1 MEDENMKWKHKITL
15 LLILACCISNL
26 AWSTAVGAKTFY
38 GKVTAISQPDRAGV
52 VYVSRPTQDA
62 IDLSTSVEN
71 ANTVKQKVVTE
82 GKTPDVVII
91 DRDRENVSWV
101 KDADI
106 QFYFCALPKDGYRFV
121 KWTCGDYTLK
131 NPTDNPASNTV
142 TTNSRDA
149 SGSFSMGTYYANFVA
164 SKVDRVVSVN
174 NVSVAG
180 NPYGVSGVET
190 VVFAVSNADEIADFT
205 GSISGEGFAFAN
217 GTYENSATFANNQIT
232 ISYKFTAYN
241 VAGECKGEIT
251 LTSKG
256 FDDGSTNSTKSAYLA
271 ATADFT
277 PQFTI
282 TDYNYNS
289 DNEVL
294 AGSPI
299 TNGKGTL
306 NPTKSN
312 KAAEAQTAVDSKN
325 GTIWSVWLTDDTQ
338 NAFTI
343 SGVADGQG
351 KYHPEGGN
359 ATVTLSPQ
367 NAGAYSAKL
376 HIVCTYFD
384 KHDAPAESEE
394 KVITLSATAVA
405 SQQSKLTFNDQDG
418 YAHTFADTYCGER
431 IENTIPLRVE
441 NVSDLSG
448 AIQGD
453 AHNVFAY
460 RLESGQVTVSVLS
473 STPGDYSATLVVSGK
488 NALAGHES
496 EVTSATMAMSAKVR
510 LRTPDLVV
518 LTGHSQNTL
527 QWQPVVGAT
536 KYVLKV
542 GDTQLATLAADATEY
557 VHTGLTVGQSYTYT
571 LTAVYEPDEQYNT
584 SATITASTGVI
595 TAASAANTGLQ
606 TGTEHPT
613 SNTFPYKVKRNVDLT
628 GAFANGKAACD
639 LLYIF
644 GVTTN
649 TDGATAVVGGVTYHK
664 VTTPTADNP
673 SKNIVGTAS
682 NAKTPCYIY
691 QKDGDNYRYKETI
704 DNMNVAS
711 KPSQFNFTANGQK
724 IYFTGYCP
732 VASCGS
738 TKNEDGVVFVQGG
751 ENNKIDFYLDDLQ
764 MYARMKRADGHA
776 GNADTVQISL
786 GFTMYV
792 LGSGADFV
800 FQSSSESSA
809 APFMPSIHVRGDNT
823 LKSTQG
829 NVVYVNAVIK
839 ELTAGQYSAPLHILV
854 TDKSQCTNLSIDDI
868 WYSTNL
874 DGIEHI
880 NGSLR
885 LVQAASNAPSVDLGN
900 ANSTLNIGGG
910 QIYFKNAVPASTQ
923 YKTALAV
930 SYRTYQQE
938 AKILGVTATA
948 TMYGIGNDQA
958 GGTINF
964 NDGSIHCTP
973 LDAKTVGNYG
983 SYYRDY
989 TSMKCPKNTRIN
1001 GGTYSCRIWACES
1014 AASLGASPT
1023 NQYNDSLNMIGFA
1036 VDKSSSPYN
1045 LVSPISFPDKYK
1057 YKNQTLAQYYMN
1069 HTAYGQ
1075 NSITANANDSVYYML
1090 PSDEV
1095 VQDVTMQPWALCI
1108 PALRAG
1114 ASGYNQSLG
1123 GDIFVQSDA
1132 TIKTSRLLYGAIDTY
1147 LRDKALDGYKS
1158 PELSATIDMSDNDL
1172 HKQVVNTADYSIED
1186 KLYMLL
1192 PVVADQWQMFV
1203 APFDISKVSIIESY
1217 PEDTVVKYNQ
1227 DVEEARKIQSQ
1238 RTMDLLY
1245 YCCEGIVMNKS
1256 QFDFDAFKNR
1266 WVNYTKK
1273 TYGYTPKIAELKH
1286 ATDDN
1291 WFEANYY
1298 LYHSAGTWEYDGT
1311 NFVTDWQPA
1320 AAEKV
1325 THGDTEHSVLMK
1337 QGEVYAFDFPY
1348 MVGENDHTK
1357 WDYWTGKFLLLEG
1370 YGPQTLHGSDYAT
1383 EIVADYA
1390 VAGSAALR
1398 GNATFANVT
1407 VQKENAYY
1415 LWESDGENHN
1425 KYVKN
1430 AAISKDLEPGE
1441 GFLLANIP
1449 ASKSPARAIAINT
1462 GIVTYDTENGTD
1474 AETGVPTIAGGHS
1487 LIVNSVAGG
1496 VEVIPVEAQQVSVYG
1511 AAGQLIVSDYLTD
1524 ETTIALPAG
1533 IYIVR
1538 GEKEMVKVVVR

>member
-1 MEDENMKWKHKITL
+1 MKWKHKKIV
-15 LLILACCISNL
+15 LLILVCCISEFC
-26 AWSTAVGAKTFY
+26 WSTAVGAKTFY
-38 GKVTAISQPDRAGV
+38 GRVTATAQPDRAGV
-52 VYVSRPTQDA
+52 VYVSRPTQNGVGW
-62 IDLSTSVEN
+62 STSVEN
-71 ANTVKQKVVTE
+71 ADIVKQKVVTE

-91 DRDRENVSWV
+91 DRDKANWN

-174 NVSVAG
+174 NVSVSG
-180 NPYGVSGVET
+180 NPYGVSGVGT
-190 VVFAVSNADEIADFT
+190 VVFAVSNVGEKTDFT

-241 VAGECKGEIT
+241 VAGGCKGKIT

-256 FDDGSTNSTKSAYLA
+256 FDDGSTNSTKSADLT

-294 AGSPI
+294 VGSPI
-299 TNGKGTL
+299 TNGKDAL
-306 NPTKSN
+306 NPIKSN

-325 GTIWSVWLTDDTQ
+325 GTIWSVWLTDDMQ
-338 NAFTI
+338 NAFII

-384 KHDAPAESEE
+384 KNGVSAESEE
-394 KVITLSATAVA
+394 KIITLSATAVA
-405 SQQSKLTFNDQDG
+405 SQQSKLTFNNQEG

-448 AIQGD
+448 VIQGD

-460 RLESGQVTVSVLS
+460 RLENGQVTVSVLS
-473 STPGDYSATLVVSGK
+473 SAPGDYSATLVVKGK

-542 GDTQLATLAADATEY
+542 GDTQLAELAAEATEY

-571 LTAVYEPDEQYNT
+571 LTAVYESDEQYNT

-649 TDGATAVVGGVTYHK
+649 TDGATSVAGGVTYHT
-664 VTTPTADNP
+664 VTQAKNTAP
-673 SKNIVGTAS
+673 S

-711 KPSQFNFTANGQK
+711 KPSQFNFKANGQK
-724 IYFTGYCP
+724 VYFTGYCP

-738 TKNEDGVVFVQGG
+738 TKDENGVVFVEGG
-751 ENNKIDFYLDDLQ
+751 QNSTIDFYLDSLQ
-764 MYARMKRADGHA
+764 MYARVKRADGHA
-776 GNADTVQISL
+776 GNADTGEINL
-786 GFTMYV
+786 NFTMYV

-800 FQSSSESSA
+800 FQSSSTSNA
-809 APFMPSIHVRGDNT
+809 APFLPSIHVRGDNT

-829 NVVYVNAVIK
+829 NEVHVNAVIK

-854 TDKSQCTNLSIDDI
+854 TNEEQYTNLTIDDI
-868 WYSTNL
+868 WYSTHS
-874 DGIEHI
+874 DDAEHV
-880 NGSLR
+880 NGSFR
-885 LVQAASNAPSVDLGN
+885 LVQAANNAPSIDLGN
-900 ANSTLNIGGG
+900 AKSTLNIGGG
-910 QIYFKNAVPASTQ
+910 QIYFKNAIPASPQ
-923 YKTALAV
+923 YKTALAI

-938 AKILGVTATA
+938 AKIGPITATA
-948 TMYGIGNDQA
+948 TMYGLGNDQA
-958 GGTINF
+958 GGTVNF

-973 LDAKTVGNYG
+973 LDAKTVGSYG

-1023 NQYNDSLNMIGFA
+1023 NQYGDSLNMIGFA
-1036 VDKSSSPYN
+1036 VEKSSSPYN

-1095 VQDVTMQPWALCI
+1095 VQDVTMQPWALCL
-1108 PALRAG
+1108 PALIAG
-1114 ASGYNQSLG
+1114 TSGYSQPLG
-1123 GDIFVQSDA
+1123 GDISVQCNA
-1132 TIKTSRLLYGAIDTY
+1132 TTQTSRLLYGVIDTY
-1147 LRDKALDGYKS
+1147 LRDNALDGYKS
-1158 PELSATIDMSDNDL
+1158 PEVGATIEMKDKDL
-1172 HKQVVNTADYSIED
+1172 HKQILNTADYSIED
-1186 KLYMLL
+1186 KVYMLL
-1192 PVVADQWQMFV
+1192 PIVADQWRMFV

-1217 PEDTVVKYNQ
+1217 YPEDIVVKYNQ
-1227 DVEEARKIQSQ
+1227 NVEEARRIQSQ

-1256 QFDFDAFKNR
+1256 QFDFDAFKGS

-1273 TYGYTPKIAELKH
+1273 TYGYTPKIVELKH

-1291 WFEANYY
+1291 WFDANYY
-1298 LYHSAGTWEYDGT
+1298 LYHSSGTWEYDGT

-1320 AAEKV
+1320 VVENV

-1348 MVGENDHTK
+1348 MVDENNHTK

-1370 YGPQTLHGSDYAT
+1370 YGPQRLHGSDYAS
-1383 EIVADYA
+1383 EVVADYTT
-1390 VAGSAALR
+1390 AGSAALR

-1462 GIVTYDTENGTD
+1462 GIVTYDTEDGTD
-1474 AETGVPTIAGGHS
+1474 AETSVPTIAGGRT
-1487 LIVNSVAGG
+1487 LIVNSVDGG
-1496 VEVIPVEAQQVSVYG
+1496 VTVIPVVAQQVGIYG
-1511 AAGQLIVSDYLTD
+1511 SAGQLIASDYMTD
-1524 ETTIALPAG
+1524 ETTLSLPAG
-1533 IYIVR
+1533 IYMVR
-1538 GEKEMVKVVVR
+1538 GEKETAKVIVR

>member
-1 MEDENMKWKHKITL
+1 MKYFYRYCLIL
-15 LLILACCISNL
+15 LLGLLLPQLAYGYI
-26 AWSTAVGAKTFY
+26 Y
-38 GKVTAISQPDRAGV
+38 GKATVTSSPTRGGS
-52 VYVSRPTQDA
+52 VYVSEISTADAENNIGGRTTHYSIPHSSGFWDINPTNLTVYFTCKPNDGYAFLHWSCTGITPSDSKYNSKSHTTQ
-62 IDLSTSVEN
+62 
-71 ANTVKQKVVTE
+71 NTVKCTS
-82 GKTPDVVII
+82 VI
-91 DRDRENVSWV
+91 
-101 KDADI
+101 
-106 QFYFCALPKDGYRFV
+106 G
-121 KWTCGDYTLK
+121 GD
-131 NPTDNPASNTV
+131 NA
-142 TTNSRDA
+142 TN
-149 SGSFSMGTYYANFVA
+149 MGTYYANFVA
-164 SKVDRVVSVN
+164 STVDQVASVTREVV
-174 NVSVAG
+174 ALG
-180 NPYGVSGVET
+180 NPYGESNEGV
-190 VVFAVSNADEIADFT
+190 VVFNVSNADNIADFACVVT
-205 GSISGEGFAFAN
+205 GDGFNFAN
-217 GTYENSATFANNQIT
+217 GSYENSATFANNQIT
-232 ISYKFTAYN
+232 VRYKFTAFN
-241 VAGECKGEIT
+241 VSGKHSGTMILE
-251 LTSKG
+251 SKG
-256 FDDGSTNSTKSAYLA
+256 FDEGKDKSSKSVTLSAS
-271 ATADFT
+271 ATFT
-277 PQFTI
+277 PTFDVS
-282 TDYNYNS
+282 DYNYNN
-289 DNEVL
+289 DNKVL
-294 AGSPI
+294 VGSPI
-299 TNGKGTL
+299 QNKQDAL
-306 NPTKSN
+306 NPTKNN
-312 KAAEAQTAVDSKN
+312 KAAEAQTAVESKN
-325 GTIWSVWLTDDTQ
+325 GTIWSVWLTDDAQ

-343 SGVADGQG
+343 SGVADEQG

-367 NAGAYSAKL
+367 NVDAYSAKL

-384 KHDAPAESEE
+384 KNGVSAESEE

-405 SQQSKLTFNDQDG
+405 SQQSKLTFNNQEG

-441 NVSDLSG
+441 NVSGLG
-448 AIQGD
+448 GVIQGD

-460 RLESGQVTVSVLS
+460 RFENGQVAVSVLS
-473 STPGDYSATLVVSGK
+473 SAPGDYSATLVVSGK

-496 EVTSATMAMSAKVR
+496 EETSATMAMSAKVF
-510 LRTPDLVV
+510 LHTPI
-518 LTGHSQNTL
+518 LTALTAYTTQITL

-542 GDTQLATLAADATEY
+542 GDTQLAELAAEATEY
-557 VHTGLTVGQSYTYT
+557 VHTGLSVGQTYTYT
-571 LTAVYEPDEQYNT
+571 LTAVYESDEQYNT

-613 SNTFPYKVKRNVDLT
+613 SNTFPYKVKRDVDLT
-628 GAFANGKAACD
+628 GAFSNGKAACD

-649 TDGATAVVGGVTYHK
+649 TDGATAVAGGVTYHT
-664 VTTPTADNP
+664 VTTAKTTAP
-673 SKNIVGTAS
+673 S

-711 KPSQFNFTANGQK
+711 KPSQFNFKANGQK
-724 IYFTGYCP
+724 VYFTGYCP

-738 TKNEDGVVFVQGG
+738 TEKENGVVFAQGG
-751 ENNKIDFYLDDLQ
+751 KNSKIDFYLDNLQ
-764 MYARMKRADGHA
+764 MYARIKRADGHA
-776 GNADTVQISL
+776 GNADTIDVSIWK
-786 GFTMYV
+786 TMYV

-800 FQSSSESSA
+800 FQSSSESSDS
-809 APFMPSIHVRGDNT
+809 PFSPSIHVRGDNT

-829 NVVYVNAVIK
+829 GVVKVSALGVTK
-839 ELTAGQYSAPLHILV
+839 LAGQYSSPIHVQA
-854 TDKSQCTNLSIDDI
+854 TSEKKCSTLSIDDV
-868 WYSTNL
+868 WFGVSSASP
-874 DGIEHI
+874 ERV
-880 NGSLR
+880 NGALH
-885 LVQAASNAPSVDLGN
+885 LVQAANNAPSIDIGN
-900 ANSTLNIGGG
+900 ANTQLNINGG
-910 QIYFKNAVPASTQ
+910 QIYLKNAVPLSSK
-923 YKTALAV
+923 YNTAFAI
-930 SYRTYQQE
+930 SYRTYE
-938 AKILGVTATA
+938 MDIPVLGTYR
-948 TMYGIGNDQA
+948 MYGVGSDQA
-958 GGTINF
+958 DGIINF

-973 LDAKTVGNYG
+973 LDAKTIGNYG

-1023 NQYNDSLNMIGFA
+1023 NQYGDSLNMIGFA
-1036 VDKSSSPYN
+1036 VEKSSSPYN

-1095 VQDVTMQPWALCI
+1095 VQDVTMQPWALCL
-1108 PALRAG
+1108 PALIAG
-1114 ASGYNQSLG
+1114 TSGYSQPLG
-1123 GDIFVQSDA
+1123 GDISVQCNA
-1132 TIKTSRLLYGAIDTY
+1132 TTQTSRLLYGVIDTY
-1147 LRDKALDGYKS
+1147 LRDNALDGYKS
-1158 PELSATIDMSDNDL
+1158 PEVGATIEMKDKDL
-1172 HKQVVNTADYSIED
+1172 HKQILNTADYSIED
-1186 KLYMLL
+1186 KVYMLL
-1192 PVVADQWQMFV
+1192 PIVADQWRMFV

-1217 PEDTVVKYNQ
+1217 YPEDIVVKYNQ
-1227 DVEEARKIQSQ
+1227 NVEEARRIQSQ

-1256 QFDFDAFKNR
+1256 QFDFDAFKGS

-1273 TYGYTPKIAELKH
+1273 TYGYTPKIVELKH

-1291 WFEANYY
+1291 WFDANYY
-1298 LYHSAGTWEYDGT
+1298 LYHSSGTWEYDGT

-1325 THGDTEHSVLMK
+1325 THGDAEHSVLMK

-1370 YGPQTLHGSDYAT
+1370 YGPQTLHGSDYAS
-1383 EIVADYA
+1383 EIVADYT

-1398 GNATFANVT
+1398 GNATFANIT

-1462 GIVTYDTENGTD
+1462 GIVTYDTEDGTD
-1474 AETGVPTIAGGHS
+1474 AETSVPTIAGGHS

-1511 AAGQLIVSDYLTD
+1511 SAGQLVVSDYLTD

>member
-1 MEDENMKWKHKITL
+1 MKYFYRYCLILLSGL
-15 LLILACCISNL
+15 LLPQQMYARIHGKATVIS
-26 AWSTAVGAKTFY
+26 SPTRG
-38 GKVTAISQPDRAGV
+38 GS
-52 VYVSRPTQDA
+52 VYVSKTSTADAESNIDGRPSYSSTPESSGLLDTKPTDLTVYFTCKPNDGYAFSQWSCNDITSFDKKYNPQLRTTQ
-62 IDLSTSVEN
+62 
-71 ANTVKQKVVTE
+71 NTVNCT
-82 GKTPDVVII
+82 T
-91 DRDRENVSWV
+91 
-101 KDADI
+101 
-106 QFYFCALPKDGYRFV
+106 
-121 KWTCGDYTLK
+121 TTLSSPQ
-131 NPTDNPASNTV
+131 N
-142 TTNSRDA
+142 
-149 SGSFSMGTYYANFVA
+149 MGTYYANFVA
-164 SKVDRVVSVN
+164 STVDQVASVTREVVVL
-174 NVSVAG
+174 G
-180 NPYGVSGVET
+180 NPYGESNEGVT
-190 VVFAVSNADEIADFT
+190 VFNVSNADNIADYACVVT
-205 GSISGEGFAFAN
+205 GDGFDFAN
-217 GTYENSATFANNQIT
+217 GSYENSATFANNQIT
-232 ISYKFTAYN
+232 VRYKFTAFN
-241 VAGECKGEIT
+241 VSGKHSGTMILE
-251 LTSKG
+251 SKG
-256 FDDGSTNSTKSAYLA
+256 FDDGKDKSSKSVALSA
-271 ATADFT
+271 SATFT
-277 PQFTI
+277 PTFDVS
-282 TDYNYNS
+282 DYNYNN
-289 DNEVL
+289 DNKVL
-294 AGSPI
+294 VGSPI
-299 TNGKGTL
+299 QNKQNAL

-325 GTIWSVWLTDDTQ
+325 GTIWSVWLTDDAQ

-384 KHDAPAESEE
+384 KNGVSAESEE

-405 SQQSKLTFNDQDG
+405 SQQSKLTFNNQEG

-448 AIQGD
+448 TIQGD
-453 AHNVFAY
+453 AHNVFAC
-460 RLESGQVTVSVLS
+460 RLENGQVTVSVLS
-473 STPGDYSATLVVSGK
+473 SAPGDYSATLVVKGK
-488 NALAGHES
+488 NSLAGHKS
-496 EVTSATMAMSAKVR
+496 EETSATMAMSAKVF
-510 LRTPDLVV
+510 LHTPI
-518 LTGHSQNTL
+518 LTALTAYTTQITL

-542 GDTQLATLAADATEY
+542 RDSQSATLAADATEY

-584 SATITASTGVI
+584 SATIKASTGVI

-613 SNTFPYKVKRNVDLT
+613 SNTFPYKVKRDVDLT
-628 GAFANGKAACD
+628 GAFSNGKAACD

-649 TDGATAVVGGVTYHK
+649 TDGATAVAGGVTYHT
-664 VTTPTADNP
+664 VTTAKTTAP
-673 SKNIVGTAS
+673 S

-704 DNMNVAS
+704 DNMNVPS

-738 TKNEDGVVFVQGG
+738 TEKENGVVFAQGG
-751 ENNKIDFYLDDLQ
+751 KNSKIDFYLDNLQ
-764 MYARMKRADGHA
+764 MYARIKRADGHA
-776 GNADTVQISL
+776 DNADTIDVSI
-786 GFTMYV
+786 GKTMYV

-800 FQSSSESSA
+800 FQSSSESSDF
-809 APFMPSIHVRGDNT
+809 PFSPSIHVRGDNT

-829 NVVYVNAVIK
+829 GVVKVSAFGVTK
-839 ELTAGQYSAPLHILV
+839 LAGQYSSPIHVQA
-854 TDKSQCTNLSIDDI
+854 TSKKQCSTLSIDDV
-868 WYSTNL
+868 WFGVSSASP
-874 DGIEHI
+874 ERV
-880 NGSLR
+880 NGALH
-885 LVQAASNAPSVDLGN
+885 LVQAANNAPSIDIGN
-900 ANSTLNIGGG
+900 ANTQLNINGG
-910 QIYFKNAVPASTQ
+910 QIYLKNAVPLSSK
-923 YKTALAV
+923 YNTAFAI
-930 SYRTYQQE
+930 SYRTYE
-938 AKILGVTATA
+938 MDIPVLGKFR
-948 TMYGIGNDQA
+948 MYGVGSDQA
-958 GGTINF
+958 DGTINF
-964 NDGSIHCTP
+964 NDGSFHCTP
-973 LDAKTVGNYG
+973 LDAKTIGNYG

-1001 GGTYSCRIWACES
+1001 GGTFGCRIWACES
-1014 AASLGASPT
+1014 PISLGASPT
-1023 NQYNDSLNMIGFA
+1023 NQYGDSLNMIGFA
-1036 VDKSSSPYN
+1036 VEKSSSPYN

-1095 VQDVTMQPWALCI
+1095 VQDATMQSWALCI
-1108 PALRAG
+1108 PAIKAG
-1114 ASGYNQSLG
+1114 A
-1123 GDIFVQSDA
+1123 GDIGQQFGGSTSVLSGNNVQTA
-1132 TIKTSRLLYGAIDTY
+1132 RLLYGSIDQY
-1147 LRDKALDGYKS
+1147 LLNALDGYKS
-1158 PELSATIDMSDNDL
+1158 PEMNATITMEDADL
-1172 HKQVVNTADYSIED
+1172 HKQILNTTDYSIQD
-1186 KLYMLL
+1186 KVYMLL
-1192 PVVADQWQMFV
+1192 PVVADQWRMFV
-1203 APFDISKVSIIESY
+1203 APFDVSKVSIIESY
-1217 PEDTVVKYNQ
+1217 PEDTVLKHNLSA
-1227 DVEEARKIQSQ
+1227 DEARKIQSQ

-1245 YCCEGIVMNKS
+1245 YCCEGIEINNS
-1256 QFDFDAFKNR
+1256 QADFDFFKGS
-1266 WVNYTKK
+1266 WVTYTKK
-1273 TYGYTPKIAELKH
+1273 TYGYTPKIVELKH

-1291 WFEANYY
+1291 WFDANYY
-1298 LYHSAGTWEYDGT
+1298 LYHSSGTWEYDGT
-1311 NFVTDWQPA
+1311 NFVTDWKSA

-1325 THGDTEHSVLMK
+1325 THGDAEHSVLMK

-1370 YGPQTLHGSDYAT
+1370 YGPQTLHGSDYAS
-1383 EIVADYA
+1383 EIVADYT

-1462 GIVTYDTENGTD
+1462 GIVTYDTEDGTD
-1474 AETGVPTIAGGHS
+1474 AETSVPTIAGGRT
-1487 LIVNSVAGG
+1487 LIVNSVDGG
-1496 VEVIPVEAQQVSVYG
+1496 LTVIPVVAQQVGIYG
-1511 AAGQLIVSDYLTD
+1511 SAGQLIASDYMTD
-1524 ETTIALPAG
+1524 ETTLSLPAG
-1533 IYIVR
+1533 IYMVR
-1538 GEKEMVKVVVR
+1538 GEKETAKVIVR

>member
-1 MEDENMKWKHKITL
+1 MKWKHKKIV
-15 LLILACCISNL
+15 LLILACCISEFC
-26 AWSTAVGAKTFY
+26 WSTADGAKTFY
-38 GKVTAISQPDRAGV
+38 GKVTATAQPDRAGV
-52 VYVSRPTQDA
+52 VYVSRPTQDWKKW
-62 IDLSTSVEN
+62 STSVED

-82 GKTPDVVII
+82 GKTTDVVII
-91 DRDRENVSWV
+91 DRDKAIWN

-106 QFYFCALPKDGYRFV
+106 KFYFCALPKDGYKFE
-121 KWTCGDYTLK
+121 KWTCIDYTLEK
-131 NPTDNPASNTV
+131 PTDNPASNMV
-142 TTNSRDA
+142 TTNSQDA

-174 NVSVAG
+174 NVSVSG
-180 NPYGVSGVET
+180 NPYGVSEVGT
-190 VVFAVSNADEIADFT
+190 VVFAVSNADEVADFT
-205 GSISGEGFAFAN
+205 CSISGEGFAFAN

-241 VAGECKGEIT
+241 VAGGCKGKIT

-256 FDDGSTNSTKSAYLA
+256 FDDGSTNSTKSADLT

-282 TDYNYNS
+282 ADYNYNS

-294 AGSPI
+294 VGSPI
-299 TNGKGTL
+299 TNGKDAL

-343 SGVADGQG
+343 SGVADEQG

-359 ATVTLSPQ
+359 AIVTLSAQ
-367 NAGAYSAKL
+367 NEGAYSAKL

-384 KHDAPAESEE
+384 KNGVSAESEE

-405 SQQSKLTFNDQDG
+405 SQQSKLTFNNQEG

-431 IENTIPLRVE
+431 IENTISLRVE

-448 AIQGD
+448 VIQGD

-460 RLESGQVTVSVLS
+460 RLENGQVTVSVLS
-473 STPGDYSATLVVSGK
+473 SAPGDYSATLVVKGK

-542 GDTQLATLAADATEY
+542 GDTQLAELAAEATEY

-571 LTAVYEPDEQYNT
+571 LTAVYESDEQYNT
-584 SATITASTGVI
+584 SATITVSTGVI
-595 TAASAANTGLQ
+595 TAASATNTGLQ

-613 SNTFPYKVKRNVDLT
+613 SNTFPYKVKRDVDLT
-628 GAFANGKAACD
+628 GAFSNGKAACD

-649 TDGATAVVGGVTYHK
+649 TDGATSVAGGVTYHT
-664 VTTPTADNP
+664 VTQAKNTAP
-673 SKNIVGTAS
+673 S

-711 KPSQFNFTANGQK
+711 KPSQFNFKANGQK
-724 IYFTGYCP
+724 VYFTGYCP

-738 TKNEDGVVFVQGG
+738 TKDENGVVFVEGG
-751 ENNKIDFYLDDLQ
+751 QNSTIDFYLDGLQ
-764 MYARMKRADGHA
+764 MYARVKRADGHA
-776 GNADTVQISL
+776 GNAETVQINL
-786 GFTMYV
+786 GTTMYV

-800 FQSSSESSA
+800 FQSSSKSNA
-809 APFMPSIHVRGDNT
+809 APFLPSIHVRGDNT

-829 NVVYVNAVIK
+829 NEVYVNAIIK

-854 TDKSQCTNLSIDDI
+854 TNEEQYTNLTIDDI
-868 WYSTNL
+868 WYSTHS
-874 DGIEHI
+874 DDAEHV
-880 NGSLR
+880 NGSFR
-885 LVQAASNAPSVDLGN
+885 LVQAANNAPSIDLGN
-900 ANSTLNIGGG
+900 AKSTLNIGGG
-910 QIYFKNAVPASTQ
+910 QIYFKNAIPVSPQ
-923 YKTALAV
+923 YKTALAI

-938 AKILGVTATA
+938 AKIGPITATA
-948 TMYGIGNDQA
+948 TMYGLGNDQA
-958 GGTINF
+958 GGTVNF

-1023 NQYNDSLNMIGFA
+1023 NQYGDSLNMIGFA
-1036 VDKSSSPYN
+1036 VEKSSSPYN

-1095 VQDVTMQPWALCI
+1095 VQDVTMQPWALCL
-1108 PALRAG
+1108 PALIAG
-1114 ASGYNQSLG
+1114 TSGYSQPLG
-1123 GDIFVQSDA
+1123 GDISVQCNA
-1132 TIKTSRLLYGAIDTY
+1132 TTQTSRLLYGVIDTY
-1147 LRDKALDGYKS
+1147 
-1158 PELSATIDMSDNDL
+1158 
-1172 HKQVVNTADYSIED
+1172 
-1186 KLYMLL
+1186 
-1192 PVVADQWQMFV
+1192 
-1203 APFDISKVSIIESY
+1203 
-1217 PEDTVVKYNQ
+1217 
-1227 DVEEARKIQSQ
+1227 
-1238 RTMDLLY
+1238 
-1245 YCCEGIVMNKS
+1245 
-1256 QFDFDAFKNR
+1256 
-1266 WVNYTKK
+1266 
-1273 TYGYTPKIAELKH
+1273 
-1286 ATDDN
+1286 
-1291 WFEANYY
+1291 
-1298 LYHSAGTWEYDGT
+1298 
-1311 NFVTDWQPA
+1311 
-1320 AAEKV
+1320 
-1325 THGDTEHSVLMK
+1325 
-1337 QGEVYAFDFPY
+1337 
-1348 MVGENDHTK
+1348 
-1357 WDYWTGKFLLLEG
+1357 
-1370 YGPQTLHGSDYAT
+1370 
-1383 EIVADYA
+1383 
-1390 VAGSAALR
+1390 
-1398 GNATFANVT
+1398 
-1407 VQKENAYY
+1407 
-1415 LWESDGENHN
+1415 
-1425 KYVKN
+1425 
-1430 AAISKDLEPGE
+1430 
-1441 GFLLANIP
+1441 
-1449 ASKSPARAIAINT
+1449 
-1462 GIVTYDTENGTD
+1462 
-1474 AETGVPTIAGGHS
+1474 
-1487 LIVNSVAGG
+1487 
-1496 VEVIPVEAQQVSVYG
+1496 
-1511 AAGQLIVSDYLTD
+1511 
-1524 ETTIALPAG
+1524 
-1533 IYIVR
+1533 
-1538 GEKEMVKVVVR
+1538 

>member
-1 MEDENMKWKHKITL
+1 MKWKHKKIV
-15 LLILACCISNL
+15 LLILVCCISEFC
-26 AWSTAVGAKTFY
+26 WSTAVGAKTFY
-38 GKVTAISQPDRAGV
+38 GRVTATAQPDRAGV
-52 VYVSRPTQDA
+52 VYVSRPTQNGVGW
-62 IDLSTSVEN
+62 STSVEN
-71 ANTVKQKVVTE
+71 ADIVKQKVVTE

-91 DRDRENVSWV
+91 DRDKANWN

-142 TTNSRDA
+142 TTNSKDA
-149 SGSFSMGTYYANFVA
+149 SGSFSMGTYCANFVA

-174 NVSVAG
+174 NVSVSG
-180 NPYGVSGVET
+180 NPYGVSGVGT
-190 VVFAVSNADEIADFT
+190 VVFAVSNAGEKTDFT

-241 VAGECKGEIT
+241 VAGECKGKIS

-256 FDDGSTNSTKSAYLA
+256 FDDGSTNSTKSADLA

-294 AGSPI
+294 VGSPI
-299 TNGKGTL
+299 TNGKDAL
-306 NPTKSN
+306 NPIKSN

-325 GTIWSVWLTDDTQ
+325 GTIWSVWLTDDMQ
-338 NAFTI
+338 NAFII

-384 KHDAPAESEE
+384 KNGVSAKSEE

-448 AIQGD
+448 VIQGD

-460 RLESGQVTVSVLS
+460 RLENGQVTVSVLS
-473 STPGDYSATLVVSGK
+473 SAPGDYSATLVVKGK

-542 GDTQLATLAADATEY
+542 GDTQLAELAAEATEY

-571 LTAVYEPDEQYNT
+571 LTAVYESDEQYNT

-595 TAASAANTGLQ
+595 TVASATNTGLQ

-649 TDGATAVVGGVTYHK
+649 TDGATSVAGGVTYHT
-664 VTTPTADNP
+664 VTQAKNTAP
-673 SKNIVGTAS
+673 S

-711 KPSQFNFTANGQK
+711 KPSQFNFKANGQK
-724 IYFTGYCP
+724 VYFTGYCP

-738 TKNEDGVVFVQGG
+738 TKDENGVVFVEGG
-751 ENNKIDFYLDDLQ
+751 QNSTIDFYLDSLQ
-764 MYARMKRADGHA
+764 MYARVKRADGHA
-776 GNADTVQISL
+776 GNAETVQINL
-786 GFTMYV
+786 GTTMYV

-800 FQSSSESSA
+800 FQSSSKSNA
-809 APFMPSIHVRGDNT
+809 APFLPSIHVRGDNT

-829 NVVYVNAVIK
+829 NEVYVNAIIK

-854 TDKSQCTNLSIDDI
+854 TNEEQYTNLTIDDI
-868 WYSTNL
+868 WYSTHS
-874 DGIEHI
+874 DDAEHV
-880 NGSLR
+880 NGSFR
-885 LVQAASNAPSVDLGN
+885 LVQAANNAPSIDLGN
-900 ANSTLNIGGG
+900 AKSTLNIGGG
-910 QIYFKNAVPASTQ
+910 QIYFKNAIPASPQ
-923 YKTALAV
+923 YKTALAI

-938 AKILGVTATA
+938 AKIGLITATA
-948 TMYGIGNDQA
+948 TMYGLGNDQA
-958 GGTINF
+958 GGTVNF

-1023 NQYNDSLNMIGFA
+1023 NQYGDSLNMIGFA
-1036 VDKSSSPYN
+1036 VEKSSSPYN

-1095 VQDVTMQPWALCI
+1095 VQDVTMQPWALCL
-1108 PALRAG
+1108 PALIAG
-1114 ASGYNQSLG
+1114 TSGYSQPLG
-1123 GDIFVQSDA
+1123 GDISVQCNA
-1132 TIKTSRLLYGAIDTY
+1132 TTQTSRLLYGVIDTY
-1147 LRDKALDGYKS
+1147 LRDNALDGYKS
-1158 PELSATIDMSDNDL
+1158 PEVGATIEMKDKDL
-1172 HKQVVNTADYSIED
+1172 HKQILNTADYSIED
-1186 KLYMLL
+1186 KVYMLL
-1192 PVVADQWQMFV
+1192 PIVADQWRMFV

-1217 PEDTVVKYNQ
+1217 YPEDIVVKYNQ
-1227 DVEEARKIQSQ
+1227 NVEEARRIQSQ

-1256 QFDFDAFKNR
+1256 QFDFDAFKGS

-1273 TYGYTPKIAELKH
+1273 TYGYTPKIVELKH

-1291 WFEANYY
+1291 WFDANYY
-1298 LYHSAGTWEYDGT
+1298 LYHSSGTWEYDGT

-1320 AAEKV
+1320 VVENV

-1348 MVGENDHTK
+1348 MVDENNHTK

-1370 YGPQTLHGSDYAT
+1370 YGPQRLHGSDYAS
-1383 EIVADYA
+1383 EVVADYTT
-1390 VAGSAALR
+1390 AGSAALR

-1449 ASKSPARAIAINT
+1449 ASKSPARTIAINT
-1462 GIVTYDTENGTD
+1462 GIVTYDTEDGTD
-1474 AETGVPTIAGGHS
+1474 VETSVPTIAGGHS

-1511 AAGQLIVSDYLTD
+1511 AAGQLVVSDYLTD

>member
-1 MEDENMKWKHKITL
+1 MKYFYKYCLIL
-15 LLILACCISNL
+15 LLGLLLPQLAYGYI
-26 AWSTAVGAKTFY
+26 Y
-38 GKVTAISQPDRAGV
+38 GKATVISSPTRGGS
-52 VYVSRPTQDA
+52 VYVSKTSTADAENGIDGRTTDSSTPRSSGFWDTDPINLTVYFTCKSNDGYAFSHWSCTDITSFDGKYDSKSHTTQNTVRC
-62 IDLSTSVEN
+62 TSVN
-71 ANTVKQKVVTE
+71 KY
-82 GKTPDVVII
+82 D
-91 DRDRENVSWV
+91 
-101 KDADI
+101 
-106 QFYFCALPKDGYRFV
+106 
-121 KWTCGDYTLK
+121 
-131 NPTDNPASNTV
+131 PTN
-142 TTNSRDA
+142 
-149 SGSFSMGTYYANFVA
+149 MGTYYANFVA
-164 SKVDRVVSVN
+164 STVDQVASVTRE
-174 NVSVAG
+174 VAVLG
-180 NPYGVSGVET
+180 DPYGESNEGV
-190 VVFAVSNADEIADFT
+190 VVFNVSNADNIVDYT
-205 GSISGEGFAFAN
+205 CVVSGDGFDFAN
-217 GTYENSATFANNQIT
+217 GSYENSATFANNQIT
-232 ISYKFTAYN
+232 VRYKFTAFN
-241 VAGECKGEIT
+241 VSGKHSGTMILE
-251 LTSKG
+251 SKG
-256 FDDGSTNSTKSAYLA
+256 FDEGKDKSAKSVTLSA
-271 ATADFT
+271 SATFT
-277 PQFTI
+277 PTFDVS
-282 TDYNYNS
+282 DYNYNN
-289 DNEVL
+289 DNKVL
-294 AGSPI
+294 VGSPI
-299 TNGKGTL
+299 QNKQNAL

-312 KAAEAQTAVDSKN
+312 RAAEAQTAVDGKN
-325 GTIWSVWLTDDTQ
+325 GTLWSVWLSDDTQ

-367 NAGAYSAKL
+367 NAGAYSATL

-384 KHDAPAESEE
+384 KNGESAESEE

-405 SQQSKLTFNDQDG
+405 SQQSKLTFNNQDG

-441 NVSDLSG
+441 NVSGLG
-448 AIQGD
+448 GEIQGD

-460 RLESGQVTVSVLS
+460 RLENGQVTVSVLS
-473 STPGDYSATLVVSGK
+473 SAPGDYSAILVVGGK

-496 EVTSATMAMSAKVR
+496 EVTSATMAMSAKVF
-510 LRTPDLVV
+510 LHTPI
-518 LTGHSQNTL
+518 LTALTAYTTQITL
-527 QWQPVVGAT
+527 QWQSVVGAT

-542 GDTQLATLAADATEY
+542 GDTQLATLSADATEY

-584 SATITASTGVI
+584 SATIMASTGVI

-613 SNTFPYKVKRNVDLT
+613 SNTFPYKVKRDVDLT
-628 GAFANGKAACD
+628 GAFSNGKAVCD

-649 TDGATAVVGGVTYHK
+649 TDGVTAVAGGVTYHK

-704 DNMNVAS
+704 DNMNVPS

-732 VASCGS
+732 YASCGH
-738 TKNEDGVVFVQGG
+738 TKDENGVVYARGG
-751 ENNKIDFYLDDLQ
+751 KNSKIDFYLDDLQ

-800 FQSSSESSA
+800 FQSSSTSSA
-809 APFMPSIHVRGDNT
+809 SPFMPSIHVRGDNT

-1023 NQYNDSLNMIGFA
+1023 NQYGDSLNMIGFA

-1057 YKNQTLAQYYMN
+1057 YKNQTLTQYYMN

-1108 PALRAG
+1108 PSLRAG

-1192 PVVADQWQMFV
+1192 PVVADQWRMFV

-1291 WFEANYY
+1291 WFDANYY
-1298 LYHSAGTWEYDGT
+1298 LYHSSGTWEYDGT
-1311 NFVTDWQPA
+1311 NFVTDWQPV

-1325 THGDTEHSVLMK
+1325 THGDAEHSVLMK

-1383 EIVADYA
+1383 EIVADYT

-1398 GNATFANVT
+1398 GNATFANVM

-1449 ASKSPARAIAINT
+1449 ASKSPARAIALNT

-1474 AETGVPTIAGGHS
+1474 KETGVPTIAGGHS

-1511 AAGQLIVSDYLTD
+1511 AAGQLIVSNYLTD

>member
-1 MEDENMKWKHKITL
+1 MKYFYRYCLIL
-15 LLILACCISNL
+15 LLGLLLPQLAYGYI
-26 AWSTAVGAKTFY
+26 Y
-38 GKVTAISQPDRAGV
+38 GKATVTSSPTRGGS
-52 VYVSRPTQDA
+52 VYVSEISTADAENNIGERTTHYSIPHSSGFLDINPTNLTVYFTCKPNDGYAFLHWSCTGITPSDSKYNSKSHTTQ
-62 IDLSTSVEN
+62 
-71 ANTVKQKVVTE
+71 NTVKCTS
-82 GKTPDVVII
+82 VI
-91 DRDRENVSWV
+91 
-101 KDADI
+101 
-106 QFYFCALPKDGYRFV
+106 G
-121 KWTCGDYTLK
+121 GD
-131 NPTDNPASNTV
+131 NA
-142 TTNSRDA
+142 TN
-149 SGSFSMGTYYANFVA
+149 MGTYYANFVA
-164 SKVDRVVSVN
+164 STVDQVASVTREVV
-174 NVSVAG
+174 ALG
-180 NPYGVSGVET
+180 NPYGESNEGV
-190 VVFAVSNADEIADFT
+190 VVFNVSNADSIADFACVVT
-205 GSISGEGFAFAN
+205 GDGFNFAN
-217 GTYENSATFANNQIT
+217 GSYENSATFANNQIT
-232 ISYKFTAYN
+232 VRYKFTAFN
-241 VAGECKGEIT
+241 VSGKHSGTMILE
-251 LTSKG
+251 SKG
-256 FDDGSTNSTKSAYLA
+256 FDEGKDKSSKSVTLSAS
-271 ATADFT
+271 ATFT
-277 PQFTI
+277 PTFDVS
-282 TDYNYNS
+282 DYNYNS

-294 AGSPI
+294 VGSPI
-299 TNGKGTL
+299 TNGKDAL
-306 NPTKSN
+306 NPTKNN

-343 SGVADGQG
+343 SGVADEQG

-367 NAGAYSAKL
+367 NVDAYSAKL

-384 KHDAPAESEE
+384 KNGVSAESEE
-394 KVITLSATAVA
+394 KIITLSATAVA
-405 SQQSKLTFNDQDG
+405 SQQSKLTFNNQEG

-441 NVSDLSG
+441 NVSGLG
-448 AIQGD
+448 GVIQGD

-460 RLESGQVTVSVLS
+460 RFENGQVTVSVLS
-473 STPGDYSATLVVSGK
+473 SAPGDYSATLVVSGK

-496 EVTSATMAMSAKVR
+496 EETSATMAMSAKVF
-510 LRTPDLVV
+510 LHTPI
-518 LTGHSQNTL
+518 LTALTAYTTQITL

-542 GDTQLATLAADATEY
+542 GDTQLAELAAEATEY
-557 VHTGLTVGQSYTYT
+557 VHTGLSVGQTYTYT
-571 LTAVYEPDEQYNT
+571 LTAVYESDEQYNT

-613 SNTFPYKVKRNVDLT
+613 SNTFPYKVKRDVDLT
-628 GAFANGKAACD
+628 GAFSNGKAACD

-649 TDGATAVVGGVTYHK
+649 TDGATAVAGGVTYHT
-664 VTTPTADNP
+664 VTTAKTTAP
-673 SKNIVGTAS
+673 S

-711 KPSQFNFTANGQK
+711 KPSQFNFKANGQK
-724 IYFTGYCP
+724 VYFTGYCP

-738 TKNEDGVVFVQGG
+738 TKDENGVVFVEGG
-751 ENNKIDFYLDDLQ
+751 KNSKIDFYLDDLQ
-764 MYARMKRADGHA
+764 IYARIKRADGHA
-776 GNADTVQISL
+776 GNADTIDVRIDK
-786 GFTMYV
+786 TMYV

-800 FQSSSESSA
+800 FRSSSESSDS
-809 APFMPSIHVRGDNT
+809 PFSPSIHVRGDNT

-829 NVVYVNAVIK
+829 GVVKVSALGVTK
-839 ELTAGQYSAPLHILV
+839 LAGQYSSPIHVQA
-854 TDKSQCTNLSIDDI
+854 TSEKQCSTLSIDDV
-868 WYSTNL
+868 WFGVSSASP
-874 DGIEHI
+874 ERV
-880 NGSLR
+880 NGALH
-885 LVQAASNAPSVDLGN
+885 LVQAANNAPSIDIGN
-900 ANSTLNIGGG
+900 ANTQLNINGG
-910 QIYFKNAVPASTQ
+910 QIYLKNAVPLSSK
-923 YKTALAV
+923 YNTAFAI
-930 SYRTYQQE
+930 SYRTYE
-938 AKILGVTATA
+938 MDIPVLGTFR
-948 TMYGIGNDQA
+948 MYGVGSDQA
-958 GGTINF
+958 DGIINF

-973 LDAKTVGNYG
+973 LDAKTIGNYG

-1023 NQYNDSLNMIGFA
+1023 NQYGDSLNMIGFA
-1036 VDKSSSPYN
+1036 VEKSSSPYN

-1095 VQDVTMQPWALCI
+1095 VQDATMQSWALCI
-1108 PALRAG
+1108 PAIKAG
-1114 ASGYNQSLG
+1114 AGNIGQQFGGSTSVLSGNN
-1123 GDIFVQSDA
+1123 VQTA
-1132 TIKTSRLLYGAIDTY
+1132 RLLYGSIDQY
-1147 LRDKALDGYKS
+1147 LLNALDGYKS
-1158 PELSATIDMSDNDL
+1158 PEMNATITMEDADL
-1172 HKQVVNTADYSIED
+1172 HKQILNTTDYSIQD
-1186 KLYMLL
+1186 KVYMLL
-1192 PVVADQWQMFV
+1192 PVVADQWRMFV
-1203 APFDISKVSIIESY
+1203 APFDVSKVSIIESY
-1217 PEDTVVKYNQ
+1217 PEDTVLKHNLSA
-1227 DVEEARKIQSQ
+1227 DEARKIQSQ

-1245 YCCEGIVMNKS
+1245 YCCEGIEINNS
-1256 QFDFDAFKNR
+1256 QADFDFFKGS
-1266 WVNYTKK
+1266 WVTYTKK
-1273 TYGYTPKIAELKH
+1273 TYGYTPKIVELKH

-1291 WFEANYY
+1291 WFDANYY
-1298 LYHSAGTWEYDGT
+1298 LYHSSGTWEYDGT

-1325 THGDTEHSVLMK
+1325 THGDAEHSVLMK

-1370 YGPQTLHGSDYAT
+1370 YGPQTLHGSGYAS
-1383 EIVADYA
+1383 EIVADYT

-1398 GNATFANVT
+1398 GNATFANIT

-1449 ASKSPARAIAINT
+1449 ASKSLARAIAINT
-1462 GIVTYDTENGTD
+1462 GIVTYDTEDGTD
-1474 AETGVPTIAGGHS
+1474 AETSVPTIAGGHS

-1511 AAGQLIVSDYLTD
+1511 SAGQLVVSDYLTD

>member
-1 MEDENMKWKHKITL
+1 MKYFYRYCLILLSGL
-15 LLILACCISNL
+15 LLPQQMYARIHGKATVIS
-26 AWSTAVGAKTFY
+26 SPTRG
-38 GKVTAISQPDRAGV
+38 GS
-52 VYVSRPTQDA
+52 VYVSKTSTADAESHIDSRTSDSSTPESSGRLDYKPT
-62 IDLSTSVEN
+62 DLTVYFTCKPNDGYAFSQWSCNDITSFDKKYN
-71 ANTVKQKVVTE
+71 PQLRTTQNTVNCT
-82 GKTPDVVII
+82 T
-91 DRDRENVSWV
+91 
-101 KDADI
+101 
-106 QFYFCALPKDGYRFV
+106 
-121 KWTCGDYTLK
+121 TLLSSPQ
-131 NPTDNPASNTV
+131 N
-142 TTNSRDA
+142 
-149 SGSFSMGTYYANFVA
+149 MGTYYANFVA
-164 SKVDRVVSVN
+164 STVDQVASVTREVV
-174 NVSVAG
+174 ALG
-180 NPYGVSGVET
+180 NPYGESNEGV
-190 VVFAVSNADEIADFT
+190 VVFNVSNADNIADFACVVT
-205 GSISGEGFAFAN
+205 GEGFNFAN
-217 GTYENSATFANNQIT
+217 GSYKNSATFANNQIT
-232 ISYKFTAYN
+232 VRYKFTAFN
-241 VAGECKGEIT
+241 VSGKHSGTMILE
-251 LTSKG
+251 SKG
-256 FDDGSTNSTKSAYLA
+256 FDEGKDKSSKSVTLSAS
-271 ATADFT
+271 ATFT
-277 PQFTI
+277 PTFDVS
-282 TDYNYNS
+282 DYNYNN
-289 DNEVL
+289 DNKVL
-294 AGSPI
+294 VGSPI
-299 TNGKGTL
+299 QNKQDAL

-312 KAAEAQTAVDSKN
+312 KAAEAQTAIDSKN

-343 SGVADGQG
+343 SGVADEQG

-359 ATVTLSPQ
+359 AIVTLSAQ
-367 NAGAYSAKL
+367 NEGAYSAKL

-384 KHDAPAESEE
+384 KNGVSAESEE

-405 SQQSKLTFNDQDG
+405 SQQSKLTFNNQEG

-441 NVSDLSG
+441 NVSGLG
-448 AIQGD
+448 GVIQGD

-460 RLESGQVTVSVLS
+460 RFENGQVAVSVLS
-473 STPGDYSATLVVSGK
+473 SAPGDYSATLVVSGK

-496 EVTSATMAMSAKVR
+496 EETSATMAMSAKVF
-510 LRTPDLVV
+510 LHTPI
-518 LTGHSQNTL
+518 LTALTAYTTQITL

-542 GDTQLATLAADATEY
+542 GDTQLAELAAEATEY
-557 VHTGLTVGQSYTYT
+557 VHTGLSVGQTYTYT
-571 LTAVYEPDEQYNT
+571 LTAVYESDEQYNT

-613 SNTFPYKVKRNVDLT
+613 SNTFPYKVKRDVDLT
-628 GAFANGKAACD
+628 GAFSNGKAACD

-649 TDGATAVVGGVTYHK
+649 TDGATAVAGGVTYHT
-664 VTTPTADNP
+664 VTTAKTTAP
-673 SKNIVGTAS
+673 S

-704 DNMNVAS
+704 DNMNVPS

-738 TKNEDGVVFVQGG
+738 TKNENGVVFAQGG
-751 ENNKIDFYLDDLQ
+751 KNSKIDFYLDDLQ
-764 MYARMKRADGHA
+764 IYARIKRADGHA
-776 GNADTVQISL
+776 GNADTIDVSIWN
-786 GFTMYV
+786 TMYV

-800 FQSSSESSA
+800 FQSSSESSDF
-809 APFMPSIHVRGDNT
+809 PFSPSIHVRGDNT

-829 NVVYVNAVIK
+829 GVVKVSALGVTK
-839 ELTAGQYSAPLHILV
+839 LAGQYSSPIHVQA
-854 TDKSQCTNLSIDDI
+854 TSKKQCSTLSIDDV
-868 WYSTNL
+868 WFGVSSASP
-874 DGIEHI
+874 ERV
-880 NGSLR
+880 NGALH
-885 LVQAASNAPSVDLGN
+885 LVQAANNAPSIDIGN
-900 ANSTLNIGGG
+900 ANTQLNINGG
-910 QIYFKNAVPASTQ
+910 QIYLKNAVPLSSK
-923 YKTALAV
+923 YNTAFAI
-930 SYRTYQQE
+930 SYRTYE
-938 AKILGVTATA
+938 MDIPVLGTFR
-948 TMYGIGNDQA
+948 MYGVGSDQA
-958 GGTINF
+958 DGIINF

-973 LDAKTVGNYG
+973 LDAKTIGNYG

-1023 NQYNDSLNMIGFA
+1023 NQYGDSLNMIGFA
-1036 VDKSSSPYN
+1036 VEKSSSPYN

-1095 VQDVTMQPWALCI
+1095 VQDATMQSWALCI
-1108 PALRAG
+1108 PAIKAG
-1114 ASGYNQSLG
+1114 AGNIGQQFGGSTSVLSGNN
-1123 GDIFVQSDA
+1123 VQTA
-1132 TIKTSRLLYGAIDTY
+1132 RLLYGSIDQY
-1147 LRDKALDGYKS
+1147 LLNALDGYKS
-1158 PELSATIDMSDNDL
+1158 PEMNATITMEDADL
-1172 HKQVVNTADYSIED
+1172 HKQILNTTDYSIQD
-1186 KLYMLL
+1186 KVYMLL
-1192 PVVADQWQMFV
+1192 PVVADQWRMFV
-1203 APFDISKVSIIESY
+1203 APFDVSKVSIIESY
-1217 PEDTVVKYNQ
+1217 PEDTVLKHNLSA
-1227 DVEEARKIQSQ
+1227 DEARKIQSQ

-1245 YCCEGIVMNKS
+1245 YCCEGIEINNS
-1256 QFDFDAFKNR
+1256 QADFDFFKGS
-1266 WVNYTKK
+1266 WVTYTKK
-1273 TYGYTPKIAELKH
+1273 TYGYTPKIVELKH

-1291 WFEANYY
+1291 WFDANYY
-1298 LYHSAGTWEYDGT
+1298 LYHSAGIWEYDGI

-1325 THGDTEHSVLMK
+1325 THGDAEHSVLMK

-1370 YGPQTLHGSDYAT
+1370 YGPQTLHGSDYAS
-1383 EIVADYA
+1383 EIVADYT

-1398 GNATFANVT
+1398 GNATFANIT

-1449 ASKSPARAIAINT
+1449 ASKSLARAIAINT
-1462 GIVTYDTENGTD
+1462 GIVTYDTEDGTD
-1474 AETGVPTIAGGHS
+1474 AETSVPTIAGGHS

-1511 AAGQLIVSDYLTD
+1511 SAGQLVVSDYLTD

-1538 GEKEMVKVVVR
+1538 GEKETIKVIVR

>member
-1 MEDENMKWKHKITL
+1 MKWKHKKIV
-15 LLILACCISNL
+15 LLILACCISEFC
-26 AWSTAVGAKTFY
+26 WSTAAGAKTFY
-38 GKVTAISQPDRAGV
+38 GKVTATAQPDRAGV
-52 VYVSRPTQDA
+52 VYVSRPTQNG
-62 IDLSTSVEN
+62 IKWSTSVED

-82 GKTPDVVII
+82 GKTTDVVII
-91 DRDRENVSWV
+91 DRDREYVSWNR
-101 KDADI
+101 DADI
-106 QFYFCALPKDGYRFV
+106 QFYLCALPKDGYKFE
-121 KWTCGDYTLK
+121 KWTCIDYTLK

-149 SGSFSMGTYYANFVA
+149 NDPFSMGTYYANFVA
-164 SKVDRVVSVN
+164 SKVDRAVSVN
-174 NVSVAG
+174 NVSVSA
-180 NPYGVSGVET
+180 NPYGVSEVGT
-190 VVFAVSNADEIADFT
+190 VVFAVSNADEVADFT
-205 GSISGEGFAFAN
+205 CSISGEGFAFAN

-241 VAGECKGEIT
+241 VAGGCKGKIT

-256 FDDGSTNSTKSAYLA
+256 FDDGSTNSTKSADLT

-282 TDYNYNS
+282 ADYNYNS

-294 AGSPI
+294 VGSPI
-299 TNGKGTL
+299 TNGKDAL
-306 NPTKSN
+306 NPTKNN

-325 GTIWSVWLTDDTQ
+325 GTIWSVWLTDDAQ

-343 SGVADGQG
+343 SGVADEQG

-367 NAGAYSAKL
+367 NVDAYSAKL

-384 KHDAPAESEE
+384 KNGVSAESEE
-394 KVITLSATAVA
+394 KIITLSATAVA
-405 SQQSKLTFNDQDG
+405 SQQSKLTFNNQEG

-431 IENTIPLRVE
+431 IENTISLRVE

-448 AIQGD
+448 VIQGD

-460 RLESGQVTVSVLS
+460 RLENGQVTVSVLS
-473 STPGDYSATLVVSGK
+473 SAPGDYSATLVVKGK

-542 GDTQLATLAADATEY
+542 GDTQLAELAAEATEY

-571 LTAVYEPDEQYNT
+571 LTAVYESDEQYNT

-613 SNTFPYKVKRNVDLT
+613 SNTFPYKVKCDVDLT
-628 GAFANGKAACD
+628 GAFSNGKAACD

-649 TDGATAVVGGVTYHK
+649 TDGATAVAGGVTYHT
-664 VTTPTADNP
+664 VTTAKTTAP
-673 SKNIVGTAS
+673 S

-704 DNMNVAS
+704 DNMNVPS

-738 TKNEDGVVFVQGG
+738 TKNENGVVFAQGG
-751 ENNKIDFYLDDLQ
+751 KNSKIDFYLDDLQ
-764 MYARMKRADGHA
+764 IYARIKRADGHA
-776 GNADTVQISL
+776 GNADTIDVSI
-786 GFTMYV
+786 GKTMYV

-800 FQSSSESSA
+800 FRSSSESSDS
-809 APFMPSIHVRGDNT
+809 PFSPSIHVRGDNT

-829 NVVYVNAVIK
+829 GVVKVSAFGVTK
-839 ELTAGQYSAPLHILV
+839 LAGQYSSPIHVQA
-854 TDKSQCTNLSIDDI
+854 TSEKQCSTLSIDDV
-868 WYSTNL
+868 WFGVSSASP
-874 DGIEHI
+874 ERV
-880 NGSLR
+880 NGALH
-885 LVQAASNAPSVDLGN
+885 LVQAANNAPSIDIGN
-900 ANSTLNIGGG
+900 ANTQLNINGG
-910 QIYFKNAVPASTQ
+910 QIYLKNAVPLSSK
-923 YKTALAV
+923 YNTAFAI
-930 SYRTYQQE
+930 SYRTYE
-938 AKILGVTATA
+938 MDIPVLGTFR
-948 TMYGIGNDQA
+948 MYGVGSDQA
-958 GGTINF
+958 DGIINF

-973 LDAKTVGNYG
+973 LDAKTIGNYG

-1001 GGTYSCRIWACES
+1001 GGTFGCRIWACES
-1014 AASLGASPT
+1014 PISLGASPT
-1023 NQYNDSLNMIGFA
+1023 NQYGDSLNMIGFA
-1036 VDKSSSPYN
+1036 VEKSSSPYN

-1075 NSITANANDSVYYML
+1075 NSIMANANDSVYYML

-1095 VQDVTMQPWALCI
+1095 VQDATMQSWALCI
-1108 PALRAG
+1108 PAIKAG
-1114 ASGYNQSLG
+1114 A
-1123 GDIFVQSDA
+1123 GDIGQQFGGSTSVLSGNNVQTA
-1132 TIKTSRLLYGAIDTY
+1132 RLLYGSIDQY
-1147 LRDKALDGYKS
+1147 LLDALDGYKS
-1158 PELSATIDMSDNDL
+1158 PEMNATITMEDADL
-1172 HKQVVNTADYSIED
+1172 HKQILNTTDYSIQD
-1186 KLYMLL
+1186 KVYMLL

-1203 APFDISKVSIIESY
+1203 APFDVSKVSIIESY
-1217 PEDTVVKYNQ
+1217 PEDTVLKHNLSA
-1227 DVEEARKIQSQ
+1227 DEARKIQSQ

-1245 YCCEGIVMNKS
+1245 YCCEGIEINNS
-1256 QFDFDAFKNR
+1256 QADFDFFKGS
-1266 WVNYTKK
+1266 WVTYTKK
-1273 TYGYTPKIAELKH
+1273 TYGYTPKIVELKH

-1291 WFEANYY
+1291 WFDANYY
-1298 LYHSAGTWEYDGT
+1298 LYHSSGTWEYDGT
-1311 NFVTDWQPA
+1311 NFVTDWKSA

-1325 THGDTEHSVLMK
+1325 THGDAEHSVLMK

-1370 YGPQTLHGSDYAT
+1370 YGPQTLHGSGYAS
-1383 EIVADYA
+1383 EIVADYT

-1462 GIVTYDTENGTD
+1462 GIVTYDTEDGTD
-1474 AETGVPTIAGGHS
+1474 AETSVPTIAGGRT
-1487 LIVNSVAGG
+1487 LIVNSVDGG
-1496 VEVIPVEAQQVSVYG
+1496 LTVIPVVPQQVGIYG
-1511 AAGQLIVSDYLTD
+1511 SAGQLIASDYMTD
-1524 ETTIALPAG
+1524 ETTLSLPAG
-1533 IYIVR
+1533 IYMVR
-1538 GEKEMVKVVVR
+1538 GEKETAKVIVR

>member
-1 MEDENMKWKHKITL
+1 MKYFYRYCLIL
-15 LLILACCISNL
+15 LLGLLLPQLAYGYI
-26 AWSTAVGAKTFY
+26 Y
-38 GKVTAISQPDRAGV
+38 GKATVTSSPTRGGS
-52 VYVSRPTQDA
+52 VYVSEISTADAENNIGGRTTHYSIPHSSGFWDINPTNLTVYFTCKPNDGYAFLHWSCTGITSFDSKYNSKSHTTQNTVQC
-62 IDLSTSVEN
+62 TSVI
-71 ANTVKQKVVTE
+71 
-82 GKTPDVVII
+82 G
-91 DRDRENVSWV
+91 
-101 KDADI
+101 
-106 QFYFCALPKDGYRFV
+106 
-121 KWTCGDYTLK
+121 GDK
-131 NPTDNPASNTV
+131 A
-142 TTNSRDA
+142 TN
-149 SGSFSMGTYYANFVA
+149 MGTYYANFVA
-164 SKVDRVVSVN
+164 STVDQVASVTREVV
-174 NVSVAG
+174 ALG
-180 NPYGVSGVET
+180 NPYGESNEGV
-190 VVFAVSNADEIADFT
+190 VVFNVSNADNIADFACVVT
-205 GSISGEGFAFAN
+205 GDGFNFAN
-217 GTYENSATFANNQIT
+217 GSYENSATFANNQIT
-232 ISYKFTAYN
+232 VRYKFTAFN
-241 VAGECKGEIT
+241 VSGKHSGTMILE
-251 LTSKG
+251 SKG
-256 FDDGSTNSTKSAYLA
+256 FDEGKDKSSKSVTLSAS
-271 ATADFT
+271 ATFT
-277 PQFTI
+277 PTFDVS
-282 TDYNYNS
+282 DYNYNN
-289 DNEVL
+289 DNKVL
-294 AGSPI
+294 VGSPI
-299 TNGKGTL
+299 QNKQDAL

-312 KAAEAQTAVDSKN
+312 KAAEAQTAIDSKN

-343 SGVADGQG
+343 SGVADEQG

-359 ATVTLSPQ
+359 AIVTLSAQ
-367 NAGAYSAKL
+367 NEGAYSAKL

-384 KHDAPAESEE
+384 KNGVSAESEE

-405 SQQSKLTFNDQDG
+405 SQQSKLTFNNQEG

-441 NVSDLSG
+441 NVSGLG
-448 AIQGD
+448 GVIQGD

-460 RLESGQVTVSVLS
+460 RLENGQVAVSVS
-473 STPGDYSATLVVSGK
+473 SSAPGDYSATLVVSGK

-496 EVTSATMAMSAKVR
+496 EETSATMAMSAKVF
-510 LRTPDLVV
+510 LHTPI
-518 LTGHSQNTL
+518 LTALTAYTTQITL

-536 KYVLKV
+536 KYVLKT
-542 GDTQLATLAADATEY
+542 GDTELATLSADAREY
-557 VHTGLTVGQSYTYT
+557 VHTGLSVRQTYTYT
-571 LTAVYEPDEQYNT
+571 LTAVYEPNEQYNT
-584 SATITASTGVI
+584 SATITVSTGVI
-595 TAASAANTGLQ
+595 TAASATNTGLQ

-649 TDGATAVVGGVTYHK
+649 TDGATSVAGGVTYHT
-664 VTTPTADNP
+664 VTQAKNTAP
-673 SKNIVGTAS
+673 S

-738 TKNEDGVVFVQGG
+738 TEKENGVVFAQGG
-751 ENNKIDFYLDDLQ
+751 QNSKIDFYLDNLQ
-764 MYARMKRADGHA
+764 MYARIKRADGHA
-776 GNADTVQISL
+776 GNADTIDVSI
-786 GFTMYV
+786 GKTMYV

-800 FQSSSESSA
+800 FQSSSESSDF
-809 APFMPSIHVRGDNT
+809 PFSPSIHVRGDNT

-829 NVVYVNAVIK
+829 GVVKVSAFGVTK
-839 ELTAGQYSAPLHILV
+839 LAGQYSSPIHVQA
-854 TDKSQCTNLSIDDI
+854 TSKKQCSTLSIDDV
-868 WYSTNL
+868 WFGVSSASP
-874 DGIEHI
+874 ERV
-880 NGSLR
+880 NGALH
-885 LVQAASNAPSVDLGN
+885 LVQAANNAPSIDIGN
-900 ANSTLNIGGG
+900 ANTQLNINGG
-910 QIYFKNAVPASTQ
+910 QIYLKNAVPLSSK
-923 YKTALAV
+923 YNTAFAI
-930 SYRTYQQE
+930 SYRTYE
-938 AKILGVTATA
+938 MDIPVLGTFR
-948 TMYGIGNDQA
+948 MYGVGSDQA
-958 GGTINF
+958 DGIINF

-973 LDAKTVGNYG
+973 LDAKTIGNYG

-1023 NQYNDSLNMIGFA
+1023 NQYGDSLNMIGFA
-1036 VDKSSSPYN
+1036 VEKSSSPYN

-1095 VQDVTMQPWALCI
+1095 VQDATMQSWALCI
-1108 PALRAG
+1108 PAIKAG
-1114 ASGYNQSLG
+1114 A
-1123 GDIFVQSDA
+1123 GDIGQQFGGSTSVLSGNNVQTA
-1132 TIKTSRLLYGAIDTY
+1132 RLLYGSIDQY
-1147 LRDKALDGYKS
+1147 LLDALDGYKS
-1158 PELSATIDMSDNDL
+1158 PEMNATITMEDADL
-1172 HKQVVNTADYSIED
+1172 HKQILNTTDYSIQD
-1186 KLYMLL
+1186 KVYMLL
-1192 PVVADQWQMFV
+1192 PVVADQWRMFV
-1203 APFDISKVSIIESY
+1203 APFDVSKVSIIESY
-1217 PEDTVVKYNQ
+1217 PEDTVLKHNLSA
-1227 DVEEARKIQSQ
+1227 DEARKIQSQ

-1245 YCCEGIVMNKS
+1245 YCCEGIEINNS
-1256 QFDFDAFKNR
+1256 QADFDFFKGS
-1266 WVNYTKK
+1266 WVTYTKK
-1273 TYGYTPKIAELKH
+1273 TYGYTPKIVELKH

-1291 WFEANYY
+1291 WFDANYY
-1298 LYHSAGTWEYDGT
+1298 LYHSAGIWEYDGI

-1325 THGDTEHSVLMK
+1325 THGDAEHSVLMK

-1370 YGPQTLHGSDYAT
+1370 YGPQTLHGSGYAS
-1383 EIVADYA
+1383 EIVADYT

-1398 GNATFANVT
+1398 GNATFANIT

-1462 GIVTYDTENGTD
+1462 GIVTYDTEDGTD
-1474 AETGVPTIAGGHS
+1474 AETSVPTIAGGHS

-1496 VEVIPVEAQQVSVYG
+1496 VEVVPVEAQQVSVYG
-1511 AAGQLIVSDYLTD
+1511 AAGQLIASDYMTD
-1524 ETTIALPAG
+1524 ETTLSLPAG
-1533 IYIVR
+1533 IYMVR
-1538 GEKEMVKVVVR
+1538 GEKETIKVIVR

>member
-1 MEDENMKWKHKITL
+1 MKWKHKKIV
-15 LLILACCISNL
+15 LLILVCCISEFC
-26 AWSTAVGAKTFY
+26 WSTAVGAKTFY
-38 GKVTAISQPDRAGV
+38 GKVTATAQPDRAGV
-52 VYVSRPTQDA
+52 VYVSRPTQDWKKW
-62 IDLSTSVEN
+62 STSVED

-82 GKTPDVVII
+82 GKTTDVVII
-91 DRDRENVSWV
+91 DRDRGDVLWNR
-101 KDADI
+101 DADI
-106 QFYFCALPKDGYRFV
+106 QFHLCALPKDGYKFEN
-121 KWTCGDYTLK
+121 WTCDKDHTLEK
-131 NPTDNPASNTV
+131 PTDNPASNMV
-142 TTNSRDA
+142 TTTSRDS

-164 SKVDRVVSVN
+164 SKVDRAVSVN
-174 NVSVAG
+174 NVSVSG
-180 NPYGVSGVET
+180 NPYGVSEVGT
-190 VVFAVSNADEIADFT
+190 VVFAVSNADEVADFT
-205 GSISGEGFAFAN
+205 CSISGEGFAFAN

-241 VAGECKGEIT
+241 VAGGCKGKIT

-256 FDDGSTNSTKSAYLA
+256 FDDGSTNSTKSADLT

-282 TDYNYNS
+282 ADYNYNS

-294 AGSPI
+294 VGSPI
-299 TNGKGTL
+299 TNGKDAL
-306 NPTKSN
+306 NPTKNN

-325 GTIWSVWLTDDTQ
+325 GTIWSVWLTDDAQ

-343 SGVADGQG
+343 SGVADEQG

-367 NAGAYSAKL
+367 NVDAYSAKL

-384 KHDAPAESEE
+384 KNGVSAESEE
-394 KVITLSATAVA
+394 KIITLSATAVA
-405 SQQSKLTFNDQDG
+405 SQQSKLTFNNQEG

-431 IENTIPLRVE
+431 IENTISLRVE

-448 AIQGD
+448 VIQGD

-460 RLESGQVTVSVLS
+460 RLENGQVTVSVLS
-473 STPGDYSATLVVSGK
+473 SAPGDYSATLVVKGK

-542 GDTQLATLAADATEY
+542 GDTQLAELAAEAMEY

-571 LTAVYEPDEQYNT
+571 LTAVYESDEQYNT

-613 SNTFPYKVKRNVDLT
+613 SNTFPYKVKRDVDLT
-628 GAFANGKAACD
+628 GAFSNGKAACD

-649 TDGATAVVGGVTYHK
+649 TDGATSVAGGVTYHT
-664 VTTPTADNP
+664 VTTAKTTAP
-673 SKNIVGTAS
+673 S

-711 KPSQFNFTANGQK
+711 KPSQFNFKANGQK
-724 IYFTGYCP
+724 VYFTGYCP

-738 TKNEDGVVFVQGG
+738 TKDENGVVFVEGG
-751 ENNKIDFYLDDLQ
+751 QNSTIDFYLDGLQ
-764 MYARMKRADGHA
+764 MYARVKRADGHA
-776 GNADTVQISL
+776 GNAETVQINL
-786 GFTMYV
+786 GTTMYV

-800 FQSSSESSA
+800 FQSSSKSNA
-809 APFMPSIHVRGDNT
+809 APFLPSIHVRGDNT

-829 NVVYVNAVIK
+829 NEVYVNAIIK

-854 TDKSQCTNLSIDDI
+854 TNEEQYTNLTIDDI
-868 WYSTNL
+868 WYSTHS
-874 DGIEHI
+874 DDAEHV
-880 NGSLR
+880 NGSFR
-885 LVQAASNAPSVDLGN
+885 LVQAANNAPSIDLGN
-900 ANSTLNIGGG
+900 AKSTLNIGGG
-910 QIYFKNAVPASTQ
+910 QIYFKNAIPVSPQ
-923 YKTALAV
+923 YKTALAI

-938 AKILGVTATA
+938 AKIGPITATA
-948 TMYGIGNDQA
+948 TMYGLGNDQA
-958 GGTINF
+958 GGTVNF

-1023 NQYNDSLNMIGFA
+1023 NQYGDSLNMIGFA
-1036 VDKSSSPYN
+1036 VEKSSSPYN

-1095 VQDVTMQPWALCI
+1095 VQDVTMQPWALCL
-1108 PALRAG
+1108 PALIAG
-1114 ASGYNQSLG
+1114 TSGYSQPLG
-1123 GDIFVQSDA
+1123 GDISVQCNA
-1132 TIKTSRLLYGAIDTY
+1132 TTQTSRLLYGVIDTY
-1147 LRDKALDGYKS
+1147 LRDNALDGYKS
-1158 PELSATIDMSDNDL
+1158 PEVGATIEMKDKDL
-1172 HKQVVNTADYSIED
+1172 HKQILNTADYSIED
-1186 KLYMLL
+1186 KVYMLL
-1192 PVVADQWQMFV
+1192 PIVADQWRMFV

-1217 PEDTVVKYNQ
+1217 YPEDIVVKYNQ
-1227 DVEEARKIQSQ
+1227 NVEEARRIQSQ

-1256 QFDFDAFKNR
+1256 QFDFDAFKGS

-1273 TYGYTPKIAELKH
+1273 TYGYTPKIVELKH

-1291 WFEANYY
+1291 WFDANYY
-1298 LYHSAGTWEYDGT
+1298 LYHSSGTWEYDGT

-1325 THGDTEHSVLMK
+1325 THGDAEHSVLMK

-1370 YGPQTLHGSDYAT
+1370 YGPQTLHGSDYAS
-1383 EIVADYA
+1383 EIVADYT

-1398 GNATFANVT
+1398 GNATFANIT

-1462 GIVTYDTENGTD
+1462 GIVTYDTEDGTD
-1474 AETGVPTIAGGHS
+1474 AETSVPTIAGGHS

-1511 AAGQLIVSDYLTD
+1511 SAGQLVVSDYMTD